1 MKNYYQTVTCQK
13 NGSDEWVYY
22 EGFEKE
28 KAIEKK
34 RYEDI
39 HNCDARSYTEIR
51 EYDIPEGREVE
62 SVILEG
68 CYTVL

>member
-1 MKNYYQTVTCQK
+1 MKQYYETVTCQK
-13 NGSDEWVYY
+13 NGYDEWIEY
-22 EGFEKE
+22 EGFDKE

-34 RYEDI
+34 RYEDRYD
-39 HNCDARSYTEIR
+39 CDTSYTEVR
-51 EYDIPEGREVE
+51 EYDIPEGRDVE